1 MPGPLAR
8 FSKGPPMKTTLA
20 LCASA
25 VALAASLHAAPA
37 RAGAVLDRVKA
48 AGVLRCGVL
57 TEPDDWGKD
66 DVHAP
71 LPELG
76 EDYCRAA
83 AAAVL
88 GSPDRVKIVDA
99 PSEQVGFRDLA
110 AGKVDLLMGAS
121 PSAASSVAYG
131 VSFVRPV
138 FLDGDALMVHR
149 ESGIHSFADLKGRT
163 VCYIMDTEAAAAL
176 NGEAARRGVAFK
188 PWNFEENGELL
199 AAVVGRSCDAY
210 FNSATRLAEART
222 NFHARTKDFD
232 ILPERY
238 SVLPLAP
245 AVASG
250 DALWAEVVD
259 AVAAAPVR
267 AEAGGVD
274 KAHADLLRTTE
285 DPLLRPLGG
294 TLTGI
299 DPEVVDDGWAA
310 RAVGAVGNAAEIF
323 TRDLGEGSDLKLPR
337 GANALWT
344 QGGLMVPEAPH

>member
-1 MPGPLAR
+1 
-8 FSKGPPMKTTLA
+8 MKFAASLCVPA
-20 LCASA
+20 L
-25 VALAASLHAAPA
+25 ALAAALAAPPA
-37 RAGAVLDRVKA
+37 SAGAVLDRVKA

-57 TEPDDWGKD
+57 TEPDDWTKD

-76 EDYCRAA
+76 RDLCRAT

-88 GSPDRVKIVDA
+88 GSADRVKIVDA
-99 PSEQVGFRDLA
+99 PSELYGFKDLQS
-110 AGKVDLLMGAS
+110 GKIDMLMGAA
-121 PSAASSVAYG
+121 PSAASSVAFG
-131 VSFVRPV
+131 VSFARPV

-149 ESGIHSFADLKGRT
+149 DSGIKGFDDLAGRT
-163 VCYIMDTEAAAAL
+163 VCYIVDTEAAAVLDA
-176 NGEAARRGVAFK
+176 EAARRHVGFK

-222 NFHARTKDFD
+222 NFHARVADFT

-238 SVLPLAP
+238 SVLPLTP
-245 AVASG
+245 AVANG
-250 DALWAEVVD
+250 DAAWAEVVD
-259 AVAAAPVR
+259 AVAAAPVQ
-267 AEAGGVD
+267 AEAGGID
-274 KAHADLLRTTE
+274 RAHADALR
-285 DPLLRPLGG
+285 DSSNPLLRPLGG

-299 DPEVVDDGWAA
+299 DPTVVDAGWAA
-310 RAVGAVGNAAEIF
+310 RAVGTIGNAAELF
-323 TRDLGEGSDLKLPR
+323 ERDLGAGSDLKLPR

>member
-1 MPGPLAR
+1 
-8 FSKGPPMKTTLA
+8 MKATLA

-25 VALAASLHAAPA
+25 LALAASLHAAPA

-48 AGVLRCGVL
+48 AGVLQCGVL

-66 DVHAP
+66 DVHAA

-76 EDYCRAA
+76 ADLCRAT

-88 GSPDRVKIVDA
+88 GSPDKVRIVDA
-99 PSEQVGFRDLA
+99 PSAQYGFKDLSS
-110 AGKVDLLMGAS
+110 GKIDMLMGAA
-121 PSAASSVAYG
+121 PSTASSVAFG
-131 VSFVRPV
+131 VSFARPV

-149 ESGIHSFADLKGRT
+149 ESGIRTFDDLAGHT
-163 VCYIMDTEAAAAL
+163 VCYVMDTEAAAVLDA
-176 NGEAARRGVAFK
+176 EAARRRIAFK
-188 PWNFEENGELL
+188 PWAFEENGELL

-210 FNSATRLAEART
+210 FNSATRLAEARI
-222 NFHARTKDFD
+222 NFHGRVRDFE

-250 DALWAEVVD
+250 DPAWAEVVD
-259 AVAAAPVR
+259 AVAAAPVQ

-274 KAHADLLRTTE
+274 MAHAEALRDGT

-299 DPEVVDDGWAA
+299 APEVIDAGWAA
-310 RAVGAVGNAAEIF
+310 RAVGTVGNAAEIF
-323 TRDLGEGSDLKLPR
+323 ERDLGAGSDLKLPR
-337 GANALWT
+337 GVNALWT
-344 QGGLMVPEAPH
+344 RGGLMVPETAR

>member
-1 MPGPLAR
+1 
-8 FSKGPPMKTTLA
+8 MKTLLTLCAATLA
-20 LCASA
+20 LSA
-25 VALAASLHAAPA
+25 ALAAPPA

-48 AGVLRCGVL
+48 AGVLQCGVL

-66 DVHAP
+66 DVHAA

-76 EDYCRAA
+76 ADLCRAT

-88 GSPDRVKIVDA
+88 GSPDRVRIVDA
-99 PSEQVGFRDLA
+99 PSEQYGFKDLA
-110 AGKVDLLMGAS
+110 SGKIDMLMGAAPS
-121 PSAASSVAYG
+121 PASSVAFG
-131 VSFVRPV
+131 VSFARPV

-149 ESGIHSFADLKGRT
+149 EAGIRTFDDLAGRT
-163 VCYIMDTEAAAAL
+163 VCYVMDTEAAAVLDA
-176 NGEAARRGVAFK
+176 EAARRHVAFK
-188 PWNFEENGELL
+188 PWAFEENGELL

-222 NFHARTKDFD
+222 NFHGRIKDFE

-238 SVLPLAP
+238 SVLPLTP
-245 AVASG
+245 AVLGG
-250 DALWAEVVD
+250 DAAWAEVVD
-259 AVAAAPVR
+259 AVAAAPVQ

-274 KAHADLLRTTE
+274 RAHADALRDTA

-299 DPEVVDDGWAA
+299 DPRVIDAGWAA
-310 RAVGAVGNAAEIF
+310 RAVGSVGNAAEIF
-323 TRDLGEGSDLKLPR
+323 ERDLGTGSDLKLPR